1 MNVIQI
7 GILGITGTLLAVF
20 LKQEK
25 AEFSIYVGIG
35 ISLIIFFGIMGNL
48 REIISTIR
56 RFTQMAKID
65 NTYILV
71 LLKMI
76 GITYVSEFATG
87 ICKDAG
93 YQTIAGQIEIFAKLT
108 IFMLSLPILTALLR
122 VIQGFML

>member
-20 LKQEK
+20 LKKEK

-35 ISLIIFFGIMGNL
+35 ISLIIFFGIVGNL
-48 REIISTIR
+48 KEIIRTIH
-56 RFTQMAKID
+56 RFTQMAEID

-76 GITYVSEFATG
+76 GIPYVSEFATG
-87 ICKDAG
+87 ICKAAG

-108 IFMLSLPILTALLR
+108 IFMLSLPILTALLQ

>member
-20 LKQEK
+20 LKKEK

-35 ISLIIFFGIMGNL
+35 ISLIIFFGIVGNL
-48 REIISTIR
+48 KEIIRTIH
-56 RFTQMAKID
+56 RFTQMAEID

-76 GITYVSEFATG
+76 GITYVS
-87 ICKDAG
+87 
-93 YQTIAGQIEIFAKLT
+93 
-108 IFMLSLPILTALLR
+108 
-122 VIQGFML
+122 